1 MNVLIIGGG
10 GREHTIA
17 YKVKQS
23 IRVKKIFCTPGNA
36 GILKICEPVPVP
48 PDDFAGLA
56 KFASENNVGLTIVG
70 PEVPLCAG
78 IVNEFH
84 NRNLQIFGPD
94 KKGAQLEGSKIFAK
108 EFMRKYGIPTANFE
122 CFDDQEKAL
131 AYIDKKGAPL
141 VVKADGLAAGK
152 GVMVCQTI
160 EEAKQA
166 VKLVMEDKAFGD
178 AGKLLLIEDML
189 YGEEASI
196 LALTDGKTIIA
207 LEPSQDHKAVYDD
220 DQGPNTGGMGAY
232 SPAPVVT
239 SGIMEQVNRK
249 VLQPAL
255 EGLKKERIDFR
266 GVLYAGL
273 MIKDGQISVLEFN
286 VRFGDPETQAVL
298 MRLKTDFVD
307 LCLAAATGK
316 LNSIELKWDPRP
328 AICVVTASG
337 GYPGKYHKHL
347 PISGIDDAE
356 KNNDVT
362 VFHSGTDTRHGEL
375 VTNGGRVLGVTALG
389 DDLSTAIETVYEAV
403 EKISF
408 DRMHFR
414 WDIGAKALR
423 YLKKAEK

>member
-48 PDDFAGLA
+48 PDDYPGLA

-108 EFMRKYGIPTANFE
+108 EFMKKYGIPTADFE
-122 CFDDQEKAL
+122 CFDDQKKAL
-131 AYIDKKGAPL
+131 AYINKKGAPL

-152 GVMVCQTI
+152 GVMVCQTV

-196 LALTDGKTIIA
+196 LALTDGKSIIA
-207 LEPSQDHKAVYDD
+207 LEPSQDHKAVYDY

-239 SGIMEQVNRK
+239 SAIMEQVNRK

-255 EGLKKERIDFR
+255 EGLRKEKIDFR

-298 MRLKTDFVD
+298 PRLKTDFVD
-307 LCLAAATGK
+307 LCLATANGK
-316 LNSIELKWDPRP
+316 LSSIELKWDPRP
-328 AICVVTASG
+328 AICVVLASG

-356 KNNDVT
+356 ENNDVT

-389 DDLSTAIETVYEAV
+389 DDLSSAIEAVYEAV
-403 EKISF
+403 EKIHF
-408 DRMHFR
+408 DQMHFR
-414 WDIGAKALR
+414 WDIGAKAL
-423 YLKKAEK
+423 K